1 MAEGLRELLVGDW
14 WRYAISG
21 LGALLLAVGV
31 GSVLID
37 AQLTGTEVVQVS
49 SLVVLCLLL
58 IGVGARVAVVVRDST
73 ELYGI
78 FGWTSLGVIA
88 LAALGAW
95 YQWVLET
102 VETAFES
109 ALLFL
114 SVLAAGALFGA
125 VVGYYNVRVRALLE
139 RAGREQ
145 ARREFADEQREA
157 LTSLNDI
164 LRHQILNDLSAIS
177 GRAELLESGKVDAD
191 DAAASIVDHCDHVDA
206 TVTRIETVVDALK
219 HVGDTGEVALP
230 EVVATATATV
240 QEEHPD
246 LKIDSDGVG
255 DLSVRADE
263 LLHIALAELL
273 DNTAVYTDESVVRV
287 TARETPESVVI
298 TVTDE
303 GPDVDVDPDRLF
315 EPNTRGRDSEGDGLG
330 LFIAKL
336 VVERYDGTIS
346 YVDSNDE
353 GATFEIEIPT
363 QSRREYD
370 FPPGGALQ

>member
-1 MAEGLRELLVGDW
+1 MAEGLRKLLVGDW
-14 WRYAISG
+14 WRYVISG
-21 LGALLLAVGV
+21 LGALLLGVGV

-37 AQLTGTEVVQVS
+37 GQLTGTEVVQVS

-58 IGVGARVAVVVRDST
+58 IGVGARVAVAVRKTT

-78 FGWTSLGVIA
+78 FGWTSVGVLA

-95 YQWVLET
+95 YQWVLGT

-125 VVGYYNVRVRALLE
+125 VVGYYNVRVRALVE

-157 LTSLNDI
+157 LTSLNGI

-206 TVTRIETVVDALK
+206 TVTRIQTVVDAIK
-219 HVGDTGEVALP
+219 QDGNTGQVALSD
-230 EVVATATATV
+230 VVDTATATV
-240 QEEHPD
+240 LEEHPEFRVDSHGVDD
-246 LKIDSDGVG
+246 LT
-255 DLSVRADE
+255 VRADE
-263 LLHIALAELL
+263 LLHLALTELL
-273 DNTAVYTDESVVRV
+273 DNTAVHTDESSVTV
-287 TARETPESVVI
+287 TARETADSVVL
-298 TVTDE
+298 VVSDD
-303 GPDVDVDPDRLF
+303 GPGVDVDPDRLF
-315 EPNTRGRDSEGDGLG
+315 DPNTRGRDSDGDGLG

-336 VVERYDGTIS
+336 VVDRYDGAIH
-346 YVDSNDE
+346 YVDGDEE
-353 GATFEIEIPT
+353 GAVFEIELPA
-363 QSRREYD
+363 QARREYD
-370 FPPGGALQ
+370 FPPGRAT

>member
-31 GSVLID
+31 GSVLI
-37 AQLTGTEVVQVS
+37 
-49 SLVVLCLLL
+49 
-58 IGVGARVAVVVRDST
+58 GVGARVAVVVRDST

-78 FGWTSLGVIA
+78 FGCTSLG
-88 LAALGAW
+88 
-95 YQWVLET
+95 
-102 VETAFES
+102 
-109 ALLFL
+109 
-114 SVLAAGALFGA
+114 
-125 VVGYYNVRVRALLE
+125 
-139 RAGREQ
+139 
-145 ARREFADEQREA
+145 
-157 LTSLNDI
+157 
-164 LRHQILNDLSAIS
+164 
-177 GRAELLESGKVDAD
+177 
-191 DAAASIVDHCDHVDA
+191 
-206 TVTRIETVVDALK
+206 
-219 HVGDTGEVALP
+219 
-230 EVVATATATV
+230 
-240 QEEHPD
+240 
-246 LKIDSDGVG
+246 
-255 DLSVRADE
+255 
-263 LLHIALAELL
+263 
-273 DNTAVYTDESVVRV
+273 V

-303 GPDVDVDPDRLF
+303 GPGVDVDPDRLF